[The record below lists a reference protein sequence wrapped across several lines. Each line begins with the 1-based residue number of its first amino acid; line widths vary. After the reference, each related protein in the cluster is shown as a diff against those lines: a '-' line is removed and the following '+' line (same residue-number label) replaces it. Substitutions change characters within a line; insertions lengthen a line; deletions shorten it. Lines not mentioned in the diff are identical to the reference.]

1 MTARRDDDETWTDI
15 AARLGVP
22 WPPPPPPPWTLA
34 MLIAELREVSF
45 DYSDWCWANH
55 RNAADPE
62 SRARFEWLVEMA
74 CITAATDKTLQ

>member
-1 MTARRDDDETWTDI
+1 
-15 AARLGVP
+15 
-22 WPPPPPPPWTLA
+22 